1 MSVDK
6 YRHKWWGWGPEGVE
20 YDMESRPAL
29 WPWIVQTAEL
39 GERPER
45 LPPVELDRIT
55 LPLSRLT
62 EVLSEDLRAAVGNGN
77 VREDNEDR
85 LIHCYGRSYR
95 DVARLRAG
103 IIRRAPD
110 VVVYPGGHD
119 DVVSVVKI
127 AGEHGASL
135 IPFGGGTNIAGCVEA
150 VQNDRRPTITLDMR
164 RMNRLLAVDVDSMTA
179 DLEAGMFGP
188 QIEAALVPHGL
199 SLGHHPD
206 SFIYSTLGGWLATRS
221 AGTQSNVYGKIEHM
235 VAGMTVVTPTGVIET
250 KPLPAASTGPD
261 LNQMLVGSEG
271 TFGVI
276 TRATMRVHPIPEY
289 EDYRMLLFPSYRD
302 GFEALHESVRAGYMP
317 SLARLSDETE
327 TQLMFAAKHASTG
340 IERLV
345 QGPVKRLLG
354 ARGYGQPAALVV
366 AFEGPRQWTRE
377 LRRGAMAIFKKHRS
391 FDLGTGPGAA
401 WKESRYDVPYL
412 RDFMM
417 EYSTIADSFETATV
431 WSNLMPLHEASHE
444 ALRRVIREVT
454 GFSGYIGSHISHLY
468 ATGACL
474 YYTICTR
481 SREGATPE
489 EMIEQYAEIKR
500 VATET
505 FVKCGGALSHHHGI
519 GYEHR
524 PWLEGELS
532 ERGLVSLGQIKD
544 ALDPDGIMNPGGLL
558 GGRGSDESNTG
569 GTPNQGR

>member
-39 GERPER
+39 GDHPER
-45 LPPVELDRIT
+45 LPPVELAQIA
-55 LPLSRLT
+55 LPPPRLT
-62 EVLSEDLRAAVGNGN
+62 EALSNDLRAAVGDGN
-77 VREDNEDR
+77 VREDDEDR

-103 IIRRAPD
+103 IVSRAPD

-119 DVVSVVKI
+119 DVVSVVKL

-150 VQNDRRPTITLDMR
+150 AQDDRRPTITLDMR
-164 RMNRLLAVDVDSMTA
+164 RMNRLLAVDIDSMTA
-179 DLEAGMFGP
+179 DLEPGMFGP
-188 QIEAALVPHGL
+188 QIEAALAPQGL

-250 KPLPAASTGPD
+250 KPVPAASTGPD

-327 TQLMFAAKHASTG
+327 TQLMFAAKRTSTG
-340 IERLV
+340 IERFV
-345 QGPVKRLLG
+345 QRPVKRLLR
-354 ARGYGQPAALVV
+354 ARGYGRPAALIV
-366 AFEGPRQWTRE
+366 AFEGPRRLTRE

-391 FDLGTGPGAA
+391 FDLGTGPGES

-417 EYSTIADSFETATV
+417 EYGTIADSFETATV

-444 ALRRVIREVT
+444 ALRRVIRDVT
-454 GFSGYIGSHISHLY
+454 GFAGYIGSHISHLY
-468 ATGACL
+468 ETGACL

-481 SREGATPE
+481 CREGATPE

-505 FVKCGGALSHHHGI
+505 FVKCGGALSHHHGV

-532 ERGLVSLGQIKD
+532 ERGVASLRQIKD

-558 GGRGSDESNTG
+558 GGRGPDGSDAG
-569 GTPNQGR
+569 GAPDQGR